1 MPKWE
6 AVLNASIVRNGI
18 MTNIIVLKKSEQ
30 KILLFTLVIG
40 FVQILKKRILVMQM
54 ILALWLRLNSV
65 TSTKAMAV
73 VG

>member
-30 KILLFTLVIG
+30 KIRLFTLVIG

-54 ILALWLRLNSV
+54 IPALWLRLNSV
-65 TSTKAMAV
+65 TSTRAMAA